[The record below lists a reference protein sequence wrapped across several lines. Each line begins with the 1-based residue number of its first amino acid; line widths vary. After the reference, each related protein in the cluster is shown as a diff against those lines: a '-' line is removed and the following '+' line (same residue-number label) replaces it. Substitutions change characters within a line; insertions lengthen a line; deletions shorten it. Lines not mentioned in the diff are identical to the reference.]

1 MSRYFVQEVYGK
13 RFSGVNPY
21 KIFAKVLANP
31 LKQCIHKLSYSDQ
44 SGFLKGMNV
53 GISVHLILDIIDYT
67 ENNYIPG
74 VIILFDIEK
83 AFDSVSR
90 NLLLQVLKHFNFED
104 QFISWV

>member
-1 MSRYFVQEVYGK
+1 M
-13 RFSGVNPY
+13 
-21 KIFAKVLANP
+21 LANP

-44 SGFLKGMNV
+44 AGFLKGMNI
-53 GISVHLILDIIDYT
+53 GTSVHLILDIIDYT

-90 NLLLQVLKHFNFED
+90 KTFFED
-104 QFISWV
+104 QFISWIKTIYSCS